1 MVVAVGG
8 AVRAG
13 FLGQAA
19 RNTLVSFNLRR
30 KWSPVV
36 SYCYSSPS
44 SSSSSSSSRKLILYS
59 KPGCCLCDGLKEKL
73 AAAFSISGSEYVVD
87 LEVRDITTNP
97 EWEKAYQFEIPVL
110 ARLCPDGTEEVIP
123 RLSPRLGVELVRK
136 KITAALGE

>member
-1 MVVAVGG
+1 MGYGGMV
-8 AVRAG
+8 
-13 FLGQAA
+13 
-19 RNTLVSFNLRR
+19 T
-30 KWSPVV
+30 
-36 SYCYSSPS
+36 
-44 SSSSSSSSRKLILYS
+44 
-59 KPGCCLCDGLKEKL
+59 EKL

>member
-19 RNTLVSFNLRR
+19 RNTLVSFNRRR

-36 SYCYSSPS
+36 SYCYSSP
-44 SSSSSSSSRKLILYS
+44 SSSSRKLILYS